1 MTTPDLLVADL
12 LPLLRRFCA
21 GGHGIAL
28 GGSCAKG
35 TSDDLSDVDVY
46 LFAHAVLPA
55 RERADL
61 AAETLGESAQAVSWG
76 TDEPFVHGGTDFTY
90 RGHRVECWLRSVG
103 GVEQAIAECRRG
115 EIRRDYV
122 YWTVM
127 GFFNYAALSD
137 LRTMRVVDDPHGM
150 LGRWKAAVER
160 YPDALRRAVLL
171 RFGRE
176 AAFWPENVHYETAV
190 ERGDVI
196 YASGIVQQV
205 LHAAIQVVFA
215 LNCEYFPGEKGLVGA
230 LEKLAVRPP
239 AFAQRVQ
246 ALLAPAPDGGIAAL
260 REQRRA
266 LAALVAEVTA
276 LTVA

>member
-76 TDEPFVHGGTDFTY
+76 TDESFVQGGTDFTY

-103 GVEQAIAECRRG
+103 GVERTIEECRRG

-122 YWTVM
+122 HWTVM
-127 GFFNYAALSD
+127 GFFNYATLAD
-137 LRTMRVVDDPHGM
+137 LRTMRIVEDPHGV
-150 LGRWKAAVER
+150 LGRWKEAVGR
-160 YPDALRRAVLL
+160 YPDALRREVLR

-176 AAFWPENVHYETAV
+176 AAFWPGNVHYETAV

-205 LHAAIQVVFA
+205 LHAVIQVVFA
-215 LNCEYFPGEKGLVGA
+215 LNREYFPGEKGLAGA

-239 AFAQRVQ
+239 ALAERVQ
-246 ALLAPAPDGGIAAL
+246 ALLAPAPHEGVEGL

-266 LAALVAEVTA
+266 LAALVAEVA
-276 LTVA
+276 DLAGD